1 MGAGGELDR
10 GPSANTI
17 AVSAVVLAGD
27 VGGTHARLALF
38 EGHEREPT
46 ALEIYPSA
54 DHAGLPEIVEE
65 FRAAHPGEVAAASFG
80 VAGPVDRG
88 RTEAMN
94 LAWPVDARELAETLK
109 LDDRAVAVINDLE
122 ANAWGI
128 ATLRPDDLAPL
139 NEAEGERGGNLALIS
154 AGTGLGEAFVT
165 HRERGQD
172 IHASEG
178 GHADFAPSDELESE
192 LRAWLARDGA
202 HVSYERV
209 CSGMGILN
217 IHSFLRQRSTE
228 PEPEWLARERERD
241 GGAAITRA
249 GLEQRDG
256 VASQA
261 LDLMV
266 SIYGAEAGNLALTV
280 IATGGVY
287 VGGGIA
293 PKILPRLQQGG
304 FMRAFTDKGRLAE
317 LLERIPVWVILN
329 ELTAL
334 LGAAR
339 HAASRRASIAPS
351 A

>member
-1 MGAGGELDR
+1 
-10 GPSANTI
+10 
-17 AVSAVVLAGD
+17 

-38 EGHEREPT
+38 EQSEREPT

-65 FRAAHPGEVAAASFG
+65 FRARHPQQLVAASFG

-88 RTEAMN
+88 RTEAVN
-94 LAWPVDARELAETLK
+94 LAWPVDARELAERLK
-109 LDDRAVAVINDLE
+109 LEHGAVAVINDLE

-128 ATLRPDDLAPL
+128 TTLRPDDLAPL
-139 NEAEGERGGNLALIS
+139 NEGEGEQDGNLALIS

-165 HRERGQD
+165 HGQRGQEV
-172 IHASEG
+172 HPSEG
-178 GHADFAPSDELESE
+178 GHADFAPRGELESE
-192 LRAWLARDGA
+192 LRDWLGRDGA

-209 CSGMGILN
+209 CSGLGILN
-217 IHSFLRQRSTE
+217 IHSFLRQRSTQ
-228 PEPEWLARERERD
+228 PEPEWLVKERERD
-241 GGAAITRA
+241 GGEAITRA

-266 SIYGAEAGNLALTV
+266 SIYGAQAGNLALTV

-287 VGGGIA
+287 LGGGIA

-304 FMRAFTDKGRLAE
+304 FMRAFTDKGRLSD
-317 LLERIPVWVILN
+317 LLERIPVRVILN

-339 HAASRRASIAPS
+339 HAASRRASTAPS

>member
-1 MGAGGELDR
+1 
-10 GPSANTI
+10 
-17 AVSAVVLAGD
+17 

-38 EGHEREPT
+38 EQSEREPT

-65 FRAAHPGEVAAASFG
+65 FRARHPQQLVAASFG

-88 RTEAMN
+88 RTEAVN
-94 LAWPVDARELAETLK
+94 LAWPVDARELAERLK
-109 LDDRAVAVINDLE
+109 LEHGAVAVINDLE

-128 ATLRPDDLAPL
+128 STLRPDDLAPL
-139 NEAEGERGGNLALIS
+139 NDAEAEQDGNLALIS

-165 HRERGQD
+165 HGQRGQEV
-172 IHASEG
+172 HPSEG
-178 GHADFAPSDELESE
+178 GHADFAPSGELESK
-192 LRAWLARDGA
+192 LRAWLERDGA

-209 CSGMGILN
+209 CSGLGILN
-217 IHSFLRQRSTE
+217 IHSFLRQRSTQ
-228 PEPEWLARERERD
+228 PEPEWLVKERERD
-241 GGAAITRA
+241 GGEAITRA

-266 SIYGAEAGNLALTV
+266 SIYGAQAGNLALTV

-287 VGGGIA
+287 LGGGIA

-304 FMRAFTDKGRLAE
+304 FMRAFTDKGRLSA
-317 LLERIPVWVILN
+317 LLERIPVRLILN

-339 HAASRRASIAPS
+339 HAASRRASTAPS